1 MNELSRRDFLEVTAA
16 GLAASAAIPA
26 TDASAQRA
34 VAADVSSPRS
44 SIRLVVNG
52 REREAQVEDRVTLAE
67 LLRDHLHLTG
77 TKIGCDRGECGACT
91 VLLDGA
97 PIYACSYLAVWTA
110 GRSVETVEGLATGER
125 LHPLQQA
132 FIDHDAPQCG
142 FCTSG
147 QLMSAKAL
155 LETNPRPSPE
165 DVRIALTGNLCRCSN
180 YNQYVESV
188 VAAGAAIAPTP
199 TNAETR
205 TRPQTYVGRP
215 TPRIDGVSRVSGTAT
230 YSGDVRLPGMLDAR
244 VLRSP
249 HPHAK
254 ISRIDTG
261 RARTLPGV
269 KAIIT
274 HENCRVTWS
283 SGDTRNTRYLFNN
296 PVRFVGDAVAAIAAT
311 SAEIAEEALHL
322 IEVDY
327 EPLPFVLDAETAMAP
342 DAPEVWPGGNLSP
355 NAAGKPEP
363 ELYRR
368 GDVAEG
374 LQSSARVFDD
384 HYTSAHVNNAQL
396 ERRVSVAAWEGEKLT
411 VHASTQGISNCQR
424 DLAADL
430 KIPVEHVRVVC
441 AFMGGGFGNKN
452 QCHDFDLMAAVLSK
466 QASAPVRLELTRKED
481 YVAVHGRWP
490 TSQYYKVG
498 VTSDGRLRAIQM
510 RGYSG
515 MGPYRKGSG
524 SIAGTELYE
533 CPNVETIVHP
543 IYTNTAVAANYRA
556 PDYPQGVFGI
566 ESVMDHIAT
575 ALQIDP
581 LEFRLRNATRKYHDE
596 LPYTSYGLEECLRR
610 GAEAFGWKQRWRAP
624 ATDKGVLKR
633 GAGMAMGSFHSRV
646 GRSSAVVK
654 LDSSGRYSVHVG
666 VTDVGSGAKTTMAL
680 IAADALQVSLDRIT
694 VISGDTDR
702 CPYSVGESG
711 SRTTNFTGFAV
722 IEAAR
727 DLQRQIK
734 EKGQP
739 SGTQILIGS
748 ATPEPRIEG
757 AARYA
762 FAAHFVEV
770 EVDTEL
776 GRIRILKYVAAHDSG
791 RIVNPLTALSQV
803 KGGVTMGIG
812 MALHE
817 ELHYDPRTGT
827 PLNAGYYGA
836 RVMTHQDAPEVDVLF
851 VETEDAFG
859 PYGAKTLG
867 EPPIIPSVAAVAN
880 AFFNATGRRI
890 KDLPMSRER
899 VLDVLA

>member
-1 MNELSRRDFLEVTAA
+1 MNELSRRDFLEVTAG
-16 GLAASAAIPA
+16 GLAASAVVRE
-26 TDASAQRA
+26 TDVIAQQSAPGGRSA
-34 VAADVSSPRS
+34 PRTML
-44 SIRLVVNG
+44 RVVVNG
-52 REREAQVEDRVTLAE
+52 REREGQVEDRLTLAE
-67 LLRDHLHLTG
+67 FLRDELQLTG
-77 TKIGCDRGECGACT
+77 TKVGCDRGECGACT

-110 GRSVETVEGLATGER
+110 GRSVETVEGLAAGER

-155 LETNPRPSPE
+155 LAATPRPSATQ
-165 DVRIALTGNLCRCSN
+165 VRSALTGNLCRCSN
-180 YNQYVESV
+180 YNHYVEAV
-188 VAAGAAIAPTP
+188 VAAGAASAP
-199 TNAETR
+199 ASQVMQTR
-205 TRPQTYVGRP
+205 TPHPKHVGRP
-215 TPRIDGVSRVSGTAT
+215 TPRIDGVSRVSGAAR
-230 YSGDVRLPGMLDAR
+230 YSGDVRLPGMLHAR

-249 HPHAK
+249 HPHARV
-254 ISRIDTG
+254 SRIQTG
-261 RARTLPGV
+261 RALALAGV
-269 KAIIT
+269 KAVIT

-283 SGDTRNTRYLFNN
+283 SGDTRNTRFLFNN
-296 PVRFVGDAVAAIAAT
+296 PVRFAGDAVAAVAAT
-311 SAEIAEEALHL
+311 SADVAEDALRL

-327 EPLPFVLDAETAMAP
+327 EPLPFVLDAEAAMAP
-342 DAPEVWPGGNLSP
+342 DAPAVWPGGNLSP
-355 NAAGKPEP
+355 NGAGKPEP
-363 ELYRR
+363 EVYRR
-368 GDVAEG
+368 GSVAEG
-374 LQSSARVFDD
+374 LRSSDQVFEG

-396 ERRVSVAAWEGEKLT
+396 ERRVSVAAWDGDRLT
-411 VHASTQGISNCQR
+411 VYASTQGISNCQR

-430 KIPVEHVRVVC
+430 KIPAEHVRVVC
-441 AFMGGGFGNKN
+441 EFMGGGFGNKN

-498 VTSDGRLRAIQM
+498 VTRDGRLRALQM

-533 CPNVETIVHP
+533 CPHVETIVHP
-543 IYTNTAVAANYRA
+543 VYTNTAVAANYRA
-556 PDYPQGVFGI
+556 PDYPQGVFGV
-566 ESVMDHIAT
+566 ESMMDDVAT
-575 ALQIDP
+575 ALHLDP
-581 LEFRLRNATRKYHDE
+581 LEFRLRNATKQYHDE
-596 LPYTSYGLEECLRR
+596 LPYTSNGLEECMRR
-610 GAEAFGWKQRWRAP
+610 GAESFGWKQRWRAP
-624 ATDKGVLKR
+624 ATDKGAIKR

-646 GRSSAVVK
+646 GRSSAVIK

-680 IAADALQVSLDRIT
+680 IAADALQAPLDRIT
-694 VISGDTDR
+694 VVSGDTDR

-836 RVMTHQDAPEVDVLF
+836 RVMTHQDAPEIDVLF

>member
-1 MNELSRRDFLEVTAA
+1 MSELSRRDFLEATAA
-16 GLAASAAIPA
+16 GLAASAAMPA
-26 TDASAQRA
+26 VGMAAQSPAVVDSSA
-34 VAADVSSPRS
+34 PRTAL
-44 SIRLVVNG
+44 RVVVNG
-52 REREAQVEDRVTLAE
+52 AQREAQVEDRTTLAE

-110 GRSVETVEGLATGER
+110 GKSVETVEGLASGER

-155 LETNPRPSPE
+155 LAANPHPGPA
-165 DVRIALTGNLCRCSN
+165 DVRAALSGNLCRCSN
-180 YNQYVESV
+180 YNHYVESV
-188 VAAGAAIAPTP
+188 VAAGGATP
-199 TNAETR
+199 ATVATEKR
-205 TRPQTYVGRP
+205 TPQQKSVGTP

-230 YSGDVRLPGMLDAR
+230 YVGDVRLPGMLFAR

-249 HPHAK
+249 HPHAR
-254 ISRIDTG
+254 ISRIQTD
-261 RARTLPGV
+261 RALALPGV
-269 KAIIT
+269 KAIVT

-296 PVRFVGDAVAAIAAT
+296 PVRFVGDAVAAVAAT
-311 SAEIAEEALHL
+311 SAAAAEEALHL
-322 IEVDY
+322 IEVAY
-327 EPLPFVLDAETAMAP
+327 EPLPFVLEAESALAP
-342 DAPEVWPGGNLSP
+342 DAPVIQPGGNLSP

-363 ELYRR
+363 ETYRR
-368 GDVAEG
+368 GNVAEG
-374 LQSSARVFDD
+374 LQSSDRVFED
-384 HYTSAHVNNAQL
+384 HYSSSHVNNAQL
-396 ERRVSVAAWEGEKLT
+396 ERRVSVAAWEGDKLT

-430 KIPVEHVRVVC
+430 KIPVERVRVVC
-441 AFMGGGFGNKN
+441 QFMGGGFGNKN
-452 QCHDFDLMAAVLSK
+452 QCHDFDLMAAVLAK
-466 QASAPVRLELTRKED
+466 QAGTPVRLELTRKED

-498 VTSDGRLRAIQM
+498 VTRDGQLRAIQM

-524 SIAGTELYE
+524 GIAGTELYE
-533 CPNVETIVHP
+533 CPHVETIVHP

-566 ESVMDHIAT
+566 ESVMDDVAN

-581 LEFRLRNATRKYHDE
+581 LEFRLRNATKKYHDE
-596 LPYTSYGLEECLRR
+596 LPYTSYGLAECMRR
-610 GAEAFGWKQRWRAP
+610 GAEAFGWKERWRAP
-624 ATDKGVLKR
+624 ASDRGAIKR
-633 GAGMAMGSFHSRV
+633 GVGMAMGSFQSRV

-654 LDSSGRYSVHVG
+654 LDSSGRYRVHVG

-711 SRTTNFTGFAV
+711 SRTTNFTGYAV

-734 EKGQP
+734 EKGLP
-739 SGTQILIGS
+739 SGDQVLIGS
-748 ATPEPRIEG
+748 ATPEPRIDG
-757 AARYA
+757 AARYS
-762 FAAHFVEV
+762 FAAHFVEL
-770 EVDTEL
+770 EVDVEL
-776 GRIRILKYVAAHDSG
+776 GRVRILRYVAAHDSG
-791 RIVNPLTALSQV
+791 RIVNPLTAASQV

-817 ELHYDPRTGT
+817 RLHYDPKTGI
-827 PLNAGYYGA
+827 PLNPGYYGA
-836 RVMTHQDAPEVDVLF
+836 RVMTHQDAPQVEVLF

-859 PYGAKTLG
+859 PFGAKTLG

-899 VLDVLA
+899 ILDVLA